1 MNTLAG
7 TFVALQHAK
16 QIQAGHERNAER
28 GVTPPPLREQT

>member
-16 QIQAGHERNAER
+16 QIRPVMKGTLSVE
-28 GVTPPPLREQT
+28 